1 MCYCGALDTTVLHLF
16 ILHKLMGSC
25 DISGLATVC
34 CVSSWRVVPRAVRW
48 LCRENCEVRE
58 PSRWNLLTVWW
69 STVETQSTT
78 MLIRLSDTY
87 CSDKVSRDPIND
99 CWYGCQTR
107 TAQTRWVR
115 YSINDYVDSVRHV
128 LLRQGESE
136 TQSWTMLIRLSDTYC
151 SDKVSQRPNHGL
163 LIRLS
168 DTYCSDKVS
177 RDPIND
183 CWYGCQTRTAQ
194 TRWVRYSINDYV
206 DSVRHVLLRQGESE
220 TQSTTMLIVSDT
232 YCSDKVSQRLNQR
245 LWWYSCQTRT
255 AQTRWVRD
263 SINDYV
269 DSVRHLL
276 LRQGE
281 PETQ

>member
-78 MLIRLSDTY
+78 MLI
-87 CSDKVSRDPIND
+87 
-99 CWYGCQTR
+99 Q
-107 TAQTRWVR
+107 
-115 YSINDYVDSVRHV
+115 
-128 LLRQGESE
+128 
-136 TQSWTMLIRLSDTYC
+136 LSDTYC
-151 SDKVSQRPNHGL
+151 SDKVSQRP
-163 LIRLS
+163 
-168 DTYCSDKVS
+168 
-177 RDPIND
+177 
-183 CWYGCQTRTAQ
+183 
-194 TRWVRYSINDYV
+194 INDYV
-206 DSVRHVLLRQGESE
+206 DTAVRHVLLRQGESE

-232 YCSDKVSQRLNQR
+232 YCSDKVSQRPSHGLC
-245 LWWYSCQTRT
+245 WYGCQTRT

-263 SINDYV
+263 PIMDYV
-269 DSVRHLL
+269 DTTVRHVL

-281 PETQ
+281 SRPNQWLLIWLSDTYCSDKVSQILNQRLCW